1 MIYNLKQNK
10 MKKIQCLSGC
20 EDAQMEVLKSNMFNA
35 AMVKINDNGRV
46 NSVYLGKAEVQQLI
60 DQLEEL
66 KKEIL

>member
-1 MIYNLKQNK
+1 

-20 EDAQMEVLKSNMFNA
+20 EDAQMEVKKSDMFNA
-35 AMVKINDNGRV
+35 AMLTVDEGSKTNTI
-46 NSVYLGKAEVQQLI
+46 YLGKAEVQQLI